1 MVLAAVFASW
11 FEGAVLDVVTL
22 DPTVGAVKE
31 GGVDIAGNMDRLAR
45 EGDHLSSRWENWS
58 RKIHQN
64 VRCLWNV
71 LVNKG
76 DRWDVRLDDVSI

>member
-31 GGVDIAGNMDRLAR
+31 GGVDIAGNMDRLTR
-45 EGDHLSSRWENWS
+45 EGDHLSSRW
-58 RKIHQN
+58 
-64 VRCLWNV
+64 
-71 LVNKG
+71 
-76 DRWDVRLDDVSI
+76 